1 MAKNETLR
9 GPVSNLKYIEK
20 TGRTMRY
27 TDKAEDATIVN
38 FEIDGR
44 AIAAMNFDFPTL
56 TEGDDVEVK
65 GAGSRGGGMEAVQLH
80 NHTTGTEWQFD
91 PRSAARRSFFRGG

>member
-27 TDKAEDATIVN
+27 TEKAEDATIVN
-38 FEIDGR
+38 FEVDGR
-44 AIAAMNFDFPTL
+44 AIAAMSIDFPTI
-56 TEGDDVEVK
+56 TEGDDVEVT
-65 GAGSRGGGMEAVQLH
+65 GVASRGGGMEAARLH
-80 NHTTGTEWQFD
+80 NHTTGADWQFN

>member
-20 TGRTMRY
+20 TGRAMRY
-27 TDKAEDATIVN
+27 TDKTEDATIVN
-38 FEIDGR
+38 FEVAGR
-44 AIAAMNFDFPTL
+44 ATAAMCIDFPTIS
-56 TEGDDVEVK
+56 EGDDIEVT
-65 GAGSRGGGMEAVQLH
+65 GVASRGGMEAAQLH
-80 NHTTGTEWQFD
+80 NHTTGAEWTFN